1 MSQTKITLKIHKPF
15 LKAFNKQ
22 VEDNFLKRDAF
33 LNHVIKCE
41 ISHLQKDMGKLRQS
55 DAARLYISRQIKEL
69 DLKTINVVVDKD
81 VSVELKKIVDQTNM
95 VRDAFAN
102 RLILFL
108 LSPDQLLKHF
118 ELPFETNDYSLSSS
132 EGMPTSPLK
141 GIEAILYDPF
151 YYLRT
156 AYEEAYR
163 ESFYLLD
170 LQSIDEKLIGLSC
183 YISDKD
189 VPGTADYEADDDLV
203 PLLDL

>member
-1 MSQTKITLKIHKPF
+1 MTPIIP
-15 LKAFNKQ
+15 
-22 VEDNFLKRDAF
+22 
-33 LNHVIKCE
+33 
-41 ISHLQKDMGKLRQS
+41 S
-55 DAARLYISRQIKEL
+55 DSDPNYSTPIIRLYISRQIKRLE
-69 DLKTINVVVDKD
+69 LKTINVVVEKE
-81 VSVELKKIVDQTNM
+81 VSEELKKIINQTNM

-156 AYEEAYR
+156 AYEVEYG
-163 ESFYLLD
+163 EGFYLSG
-170 LQSIDEKLIGLSC
+170 LQGLNEKLIGLSC
-183 YISDKD
+183 YLSDKY
-189 VPGTADYEADDDLV
+189 VPGTAEYETEDEGMRF
-203 PLLDL
+203 LLDLFSDDKTTVQEKGAG